1 MFFFT
6 FLIACAPKKQA
17 KTGVLEEKIQDVVM
31 PVIDL
36 ETEPL
41 PLEETIIVAGE
52 MQNKEW
58 EAIPEPIKQGLQE
71 LEKEFNVLH
80 EITYKQDDDD
90 YNSNRLLIEKKQEVL
105 DFVEQL

>member
-1 MFFFT
+1 MFFFI
-6 FLIACAPKKQA
+6 FLIACTPKKQP

-52 MQNKEW
+52 TQNKEW
-58 EAIPEPIKQGLQE
+58 EAIPESIKQGLQD
-71 LEKEFNVLH
+71 LEKEFTIFL
-80 EITYKQDDDD
+80 
-90 YNSNRLLIEKKQEVL
+90 
-105 DFVEQL
+105 